1 MDLFI
6 QDIFG
11 KDSPSVEGLDVD
23 CFQADETVVA
33 QQRTQPPTSVLPADI
48 LSLSSVTDE
57 KRNVTKDAV
66 FPSLY

>member
-1 MDLFI
+1 MDLLI
-6 QDIFG
+6 LHIFG
-11 KDSPSVEGLDVD
+11 KDSPSVGLDVD

-48 LSLSSVTDE
+48 LSLCSVTDE

-66 FPSLY
+66 SLSLY